1 MKNSLFSI
9 WMARLPKAKRFD
21 VYYGIAEN
29 RIGVARLDLP
39 DSLPP
44 RGCADPPGAKV

>member
-1 MKNSLFSI
+1 MTAEDIRQIKSAWKDY
-9 WMARLPKAKRFD
+9 WMA
-21 VYYGIAEN
+21 YN

-44 RGCADPPGAKV
+44 GKAADRQESKV

>member
-1 MKNSLFSI
+1 
-9 WMARLPKAKRFD
+9 MAD
-21 VYYGIAEN
+21 N

-44 RGCADPPGAKV
+44 GEAADPQEAKV